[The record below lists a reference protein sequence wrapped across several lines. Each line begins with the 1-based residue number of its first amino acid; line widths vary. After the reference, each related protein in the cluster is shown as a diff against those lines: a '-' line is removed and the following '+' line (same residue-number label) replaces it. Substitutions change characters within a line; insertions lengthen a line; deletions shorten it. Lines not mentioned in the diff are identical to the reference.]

1 MSAANAETL
10 VSHCALNQIT
20 YLLSHKR
27 RELRLH
33 IYYNTEQKIEHC
45 QELLGLR
52 KALFRHFEEHKTVER
67 RAQKYQLMSDD
78 LGMQALLALML
89 RLSDDEIKG
98 VKTAVEA
105 ANRAQSL

>member
-1 MSAANAETL
+1 MSASESL
-10 VSHCALNQIT
+10 ISHCALNQLT

-33 IYYNTEQKIEHC
+33 IYYNTEQKYEHC
-45 QELLGLR
+45 QELLSIR
-52 KALFRHFEEHKTVER
+52 KALFKHFEDHKTLER

-78 LGMQALLALML
+78 VGMQAVLALLL

-98 VKTAVEA
+98 VKTSVEA
-105 ANRAQSL
+105 ANRAQTMQ